1 MGCAGFRKPEWL
13 KNVSLGKF
21 GEGLLGCPFHDHTGT
36 NGEITNAHYYDISNR
51 YPAGGFDASAEDLLR
66 FVIAVGSGKVVKPD
80 TVNDMW
86 TAQRTSDG
94 ANTVF
99 GLGWG
104 VSK

>member
-1 MGCAGFRKPEWL
+1 LVALFTTTRARMVRSPTLTTTTSA
-13 KNVSLGKF
+13 
-21 GEGLLGCPFHDHTGT
+21 
-36 NGEITNAHYYDISNR
+36 NR

-66 FVIAVGSGKVVKPD
+66 FVIAVGSGKVIKPD